1 MVRKRTFF
9 KEIMKY
15 KKCLL
20 IMTCFS
26 FSGDIVFLW
35 VKYIIII
42 EKQDL
47 PENKE
52 FSRRLDIKT
61 G

>member
-1 MVRKRTFF
+1 
-9 KEIMKY
+9 
-15 KKCLL
+15 
-20 IMTCFS
+20 MTCFS

-52 FSRRLDIKT
+52 FSIRLDIKT